1 MSETAQLQTLPA
13 PGEIAAAWLPRTP
26 SLEDIQ
32 QLEAA
37 MKQHPGQIELETTHT
52 FENGFYERQI
62 VIPAGTKLV
71 GKRHRAEHVNR
82 VTKGSIRVWTEEG
95 EKIIKAPYAFVAPA
109 GTKRVGE
116 ALEETVW
123 ITRHLNPTN
132 ERDLLKLEAILI
144 MPENNL
150 TGGLPCPGLQ

>member
-37 MKQHPGQIELETTHT
+37 MKQHPGQIELETT
-52 FENGFYERQI
+52 
-62 VIPAGTKLV
+62 
-71 GKRHRAEHVNR
+71 
-82 VTKGSIRVWTEEG
+82 GSIRVWTEEG